1 MGFDMILSMLQ
12 AASLSFAHL
21 CAYK

>member
-1 MGFDMILSMLQ
+1 MILSMLQ